1 MHAHAISVSFPC
13 VDLKNIGSPE
23 PQTIKLKRT
32 KVHAFS
38 CILGDNNIE
47 TNHNQITNQRSVPKI
62 RQRVGNK
69 KLNIYEKVFIRNLRI
84 CLRNAIHKL

>member
-38 CILGDNNIE
+38 CMGDYNIE
-47 TNHNQITNQRSVPKI
+47 TNNNQIISQRSMPKI
-62 RQRVGNK
+62 RQRVGRGFSD
-69 KLNIYEKVFIRNLRI
+69 YEKDFNNNRTGI
-84 CLRNAIHKL
+84 C